1 MAWKFNQYEL
11 KTSNG
16 GRGKKKKKCMSLLF
30 PIVSKKKSILRSIY
44 LALIS

>member
-16 GRGKKKKKCMSLLF
+16 GRGKKKKCVSLLF
-30 PIVSKKKSILRSIY
+30 PIVSKKKIFCVQYI
-44 LALIS
+44 